1 MGHGPKSMFIII
13 SYIQFRHVLR
23 GFEVQEVPTVHFH
36 RPYVINAVMYSERRE
51 VNWIRM
57 HIIFVGSWNC
67 NWILVRCDL
76 SILIDDH
83 VLPFNTS
90 MIRYTESLAWH
101 HLRSWLVLGTSLIIH
116 HNLKYSLFIEL

>member
-51 VNWIRM
+51 VN
-57 HIIFVGSWNC
+57 
-67 NWILVRCDL
+67 
-76 SILIDDH
+76 
-83 VLPFNTS
+83 
-90 MIRYTESLAWH
+90 
-101 HLRSWLVLGTSLIIH
+101 
-116 HNLKYSLFIEL
+116 